1 MLVIKVP
8 LEKAQ
13 EVKEFLTDA
22 NLFDKQYKV
31 ETDAICIYIPI
42 TEEFSTEYEIVN
54 KDLERYEKEDPFKEK
69 LKSIL
74 NNTELEKVKTAFDI
88 VGDIAILEIDDFL
101 RQKETQ
107 IAQALLE
114 SNKTIKTVVRKHGP
128 HHGTFR
134 TQDVIVLAG
143 EDKKETTHKENNVK
157 LKLDIEKVYYSP
169 RLSTER
175 KRITQQIKPNESI
188 LVMFSGNAPYV
199 CVFAKNTQAK
209 EVYGIEINPFG
220 HLYGL
225 ENLKLN
231 KLTNAQLFNGD
242 VREIMPALNKKFDR
256 IVMPLPKSYTEF
268 LDMAFLCAKSGTII
282 HLYAFSEE
290 CKFDEVLTNTEALTN
305 KLGWK
310 FKLLEFIKCGQLAPK
325 TYRICIDFE
334 ISK

>member
-1 MLVIKVP
+1 MLAIKVP

-13 EVKEFLTDA
+13 EVKEFLIDA

-31 ETDAICIYIPI
+31 ETDSTHIYIPI
-42 TEEFSTEYEIVN
+42 NEEFSTEYELVN
-54 KDLERYEKEDPFKEK
+54 KDLKRYEKEDPFKEK
-69 LKSIL
+69 LKSFL
-74 NNTELEKVKTAFDI
+74 TKEELEKVKTAFDI
-88 VGDIAILEIDDFL
+88 VGDIAILEIDAFL
-101 RQKETQ
+101 RSKETQ

-114 SNKTIKTVVRKHGP
+114 SHKTIKTVVRKHGP

-134 TQDVIVLAG
+134 TQNVIVLAG
-143 EDKKETTHKENNVK
+143 EDKKETIHKENNVR

-199 CVFAKNTQAK
+199 CVFAKNTEAK
-209 EVYGIEINPFG
+209 EVYGIEINPDG
-220 HLYGL
+220 HKYGL

-231 KLTNAQLFNGD
+231 KITNAQLFNSD
-242 VREIMPALNKKFDR
+242 VREIIPTLDKKFDR
-256 IVMPLPKSYTEF
+256 IVMPLPKSYNEF
-268 LDMAFLCAKSGTII
+268 LDTAFLCAKPGTII

-290 CKFDEVLTNTEALTN
+290 DKFDEVLANTEALTN

-310 FKLLEFIKCGQLAPK
+310 LKLLNFIKCGQLAPK